1 MTDNV
6 LKPQPAVEA
15 LHHPGTR
22 LNDVIRYWASLR
34 DGNEPP
40 RRSQIEAAA
49 LAQALPDVFL
59 AEIITPR
66 IARFRLCGH
75 RIEDL
80 MGMDMRGMP
89 LTVLFQ
95 GGARQ
100 EIADALEQVA
110 LGARVM
116 LSLQGESGFGLPS
129 LSASLALLPL
139 TDDSGRITRI
149 LGVIDRTGT
158 PGRCPRRFTLAGPQT
173 LPRAPRAPAAP
184 VQPVLRVINGGKG

>member
-1 MTDNV
+1 MTDNL
-6 LKPQPAVEA
+6 LKPQPAVET

-22 LNDVIRYWASLR
+22 LNEVIRYWASLR
-34 DGNEPP
+34 DGNQPP
-40 RRSQIEAAA
+40 RRSRIEAAA

-59 AEIITPR
+59 AELITPR
-66 IARFRLCGH
+66 VARFRLCGH

-95 GGARQ
+95 GAARQ
-100 EIADALEQVA
+100 EVADALEQVA

-116 LSLQGESGFGLPS
+116 LSLQGECGFGLPS

-139 TDDSGRITRI
+139 TDDAGRITRI

-158 PGRCPRRFTLAGPQT
+158 PGRCPRRFTLAKVQD
-173 LPRAPRAPAAP
+173 LPRASRTPTAPA
-184 VQPVLRVINGGKG
+184 QPALRVIDGGKG

>member
-6 LKPQPAVEA
+6 LKPLPAVEA
-15 LHHPGTR
+15 LHHSGTR
-22 LNDVIRYWASLR
+22 LNDVIRYWSSLR
-34 DGNEPP
+34 EGNQPP
-40 RRSQIEAAA
+40 RRSQIEATA
-49 LAQALPDVFL
+49 LAQSLPDVFL

-66 IARFRLCGH
+66 VARFRLCGH

-89 LTVLFQ
+89 LTVLFH
-95 GGARQ
+95 GAARQ
-100 EIADALEQVA
+100 DITDALEQVA

-116 LSLQGESGFGLPS
+116 LSLQGESGFGLPG

-139 TDDSGRITRI
+139 TDDAGRITRI

-158 PGRCPRRFTLAGPQT
+158 PGRTPRRFTLAKAQD
-173 LPRAPRAPAAP
+173 LARAPLAPAAP
-184 VQPVLRVINGGKG
+184 VLRVIAGGKV